1 MLFRSGLKN
10 AYTSD
15 CHFAGEIRAKVWCG
29 GGCGGVWGSITLSG
43 EGGGGGDD
51 SVVDYSRV

>member
-1 MLFRSGLKN
+1 MTTYSMMGIDTLPMKLGQR
-10 AYTSD
+10 Y
-15 CHFAGEIRAKVWCG
+15 GEVVVCGAVGVVLPLVVVRA
-29 GGCGGVWGSITLSG
+29 G

>member
-1 MLFRSGLKN
+1 MTTYSMVGIDTLPMKLGQR
-10 AYTSD
+10 Y
-15 CHFAGEIRAKVWCG
+15 GEVVVCGAVGVILPLVVVRA
-29 GGCGGVWGSITLSG
+29 G

>member
-1 MLFRSGLKN
+1 MTTYSMVGIDTLPMKLGQRYGEVVVCGAVGLPLVVV
-10 AYTSD
+10 
-15 CHFAGEIRAKVWCG
+15 RA
-29 GGCGGVWGSITLSG
+29 G